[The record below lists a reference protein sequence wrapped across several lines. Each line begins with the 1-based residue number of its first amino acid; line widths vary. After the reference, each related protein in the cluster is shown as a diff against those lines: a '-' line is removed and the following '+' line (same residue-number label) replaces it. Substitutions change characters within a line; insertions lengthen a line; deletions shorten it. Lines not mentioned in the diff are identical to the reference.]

1 MPDYTSPHRFRI
13 AFAVNIVISVYIL
26 HMYMTDNTGTV
37 MTNSRAKN
45 IIIVD
50 NMVDRRI
57 SLRYPD
63 IISSLYI
70 RIKSGFSE
78 TEIADRVPYGRSV
91 LDVNIIFVFTVLT
104 CNVRNIGICPYN
116 FGKIHVRYHTRLRLI
131 LTQQRSKAFGLNRY
145 YIPVALPAYIYTIGK
160 TSVHHFAVYP
170 EFYPENV

>member
-1 MPDYTSPHRFRI
+1 
-13 AFAVNIVISVYIL
+13 
-26 HMYMTDNTGTV
+26 MYMTDNTGTV

-104 CNVRNIGICPYN
+104 V
-116 FGKIHVRYHTRLRLI
+116 T
-131 LTQQRSKAFGLNRY
+131 
-145 YIPVALPAYIYTIGK
+145 
-160 TSVHHFAVYP
+160 
-170 EFYPENV
+170 